1 MLSAIIVAGGSS
13 QRMGFDKL
21 LALLGDKPVLAHT
34 IDAFER
40 TESVREIILVARAE
54 RVGEFEE
61 LVRQNDF
68 KKIRCVVAG
77 GKHRQDSV
85 RAGLGTVGAEASY
98 IAVHDA
104 ARPLVTPEQIERV
117 LAMAREHGA
126 AALAA
131 PITDTL
137 KRADENHFVTDGV
150 PRENLYTMQTPQ
162 IFERALL
169 ERAYAEVAAN
179 NRSVTDEVSAVEHLG
194 AKVLLVPNDEWN
206 VKITY
211 PRDLLLAQAAL
222 ARRSS

>member
-1 MLSAIIVAGGSS
+1 MLTAVIVAGGSS

-21 LALLGDKPVLAHT
+21 LALLGDKPVLVHT
-34 IDAFER
+34 IEAFER
-40 TESVREIILVARAE
+40 TDSVREIILVARGE

-61 LVRQNDF
+61 LVRQNNF
-68 KKIRCVVAG
+68 KKVRCVAPG
-77 GKHRQDSV
+77 GEHRQDSV
-85 RAGLGTVGAEASY
+85 RAGLGKIGTDVKFV
-98 IAVHDA
+98 AVHDA
-104 ARPLVTPEQIERV
+104 ARPLVTPDQIERV
-117 LAMAREHGA
+117 FELAREHGA

-131 PITDTL
+131 LITDTL
-137 KRADENHFVTDGV
+137 KRADGKQFVTGGV
-150 PRENLYTMQTPQ
+150 PRDNLYAMQTPQ

-179 NRSVTDEVSAVEHLG
+179 DRSVTDEVSAVEHLG
-194 AKVLLVPNDEWN
+194 AKVLLVSNDEWN